1 MTLIDG
7 VRTRLDSVWGSENY
21 AALGLLANDS
31 LASMRDRSRNLQMKN
46 PLAASIVD
54 RAVENVVGA
63 SGLVLRAA
71 TSDKLFNAE
80 ANDYWKQ
87 ITVGT
92 RMDVRNLHSWGKIQR
107 LVFRHT
113 KVDGDV
119 GVVLVDQ
126 GFGPQLQIILGSD
139 IETPPDQ
146 FNPRIIDGV
155 EYNNIGRPI
164 AFWIRQM
171 DEWGIVSHKR
181 VLARDVIFIHD
192 HFQYNASRGMPT
204 FQGSYT
210 LFDQIAGYLD
220 AVVVAARI
228 GASQAMIA
236 KRKSPSKSLKQL
248 GGRDED
254 SAGNTR
260 RTQPI
265 QPGTITY
272 LDANDAEDLTAFNPA
287 QPQVQFP
294 DAMRTFARFLGLRFG
309 LTIERVLL
317 DFSKANYSVS
327 RSTALQEIKTS
338 GLEQYDY
345 HARMHGRIW
354 RWAIS
359 KGIKS
364 GRIKRNPPPDYLN
377 HEWMPEGRPVVEP
390 SKDAPGQ
397 MMQVKLGV
405 ESIKNIAAES
415 GYDWEQNIKDN
426 AEAIAL
432 MRSLGL
438 PDPLGG
444 STGTSDAGNGD
455 STFSDTPIED
465 DNEKGSEDAQQSA

>member
-1 MTLIDG
+1 MTLLDG
-7 VRTRLDSVWGSENY
+7 VRTRLDSYWGSENY

-54 RAVENVVGA
+54 RAVENVIGA

-71 TSDKLFNAE
+71 TSDKIFNAE
-80 ANDYWKQ
+80 ANEYWKR
-87 ITVGT
+87 ITSGT

-107 LVFRHT
+107 LVYRHC
-113 KVDGDV
+113 KIDGDV
-119 GVVLVDQ
+119 AVVLVDQ

-139 IETPPDQ
+139 IETPYGE

-155 EYNNIGRPI
+155 EFNDIGRPI
-164 AFWIRQM
+164 AFHIRQM
-171 DEWGIVSHKR
+171 DEWGIVSHRR

-228 GASQAMIA
+228 GASHAMIA
-236 KRKSPSKSLKQL
+236 NRKNPKKALNRL
-248 GGRDED
+248 AGRAED
-254 SAGNTR
+254 SAGNTK

-272 LDANDAEDLTAFNPA
+272 LDADEVESLTAFNPS
-287 QPQVQFP
+287 QPQAQFA
-294 DAMRTFARFLGLRFG
+294 DAMRTFSRFLGLRWG

-317 DFSKANYSVS
+317 DFSQANYSVS
-327 RSTALQEIKTS
+327 RSTALQEIKSS

-345 HARMHGRIW
+345 HARMHSRVW
-354 RWAIS
+354 RWTIS

-364 GRIKRNPPPDYLN
+364 GEIKRTPPQGYLD
-377 HEWMPEGRPVVEP
+377 HEWMPEGRSVVEP
-390 SKDAPGQ
+390 SKDAAGQ
-397 MMQVKLGV
+397 LQQILMGT
-405 ESIKNIAAES
+405 ESAKNIAAES
-415 GYDWEQNIKDN
+415 GYDLAQNIKDN
-426 AEAIAL
+426 AEAHEL

-438 PDPLGG
+438 ASPWDQKKPTAQSGE
-444 STGTSDAGNGD
+444 SI
-455 STFSDTPIED
+455 FSDKPIGED
-465 DNEKGSEDAQQSA
+465 DASKAA